1 MPIGREPSTRPGG
14 VDAGSRRARRAAI
27 VAAMN
32 RTVALLAVLGV
43 LVSGVAAGCTPRQ
56 DNPPPQMPPPGGWPP
71 PTATAPPPMGTVPPN
86 TMPPPGVVSSS
97 ATPLDPNATGAAAA
111 AITVDAKVD
120 APGMAPEGNAIAGQ
134 FQEGQTLE
142 QPVTINPGKC
152 YTFIAAG
159 VGAQEI
165 EVQLVAQTPIP
176 AFQPIMGDQ
185 SGTGGKVVLGRSP
198 SCIKLAIITI
208 PIPAKWV
215 IKAKRG
221 GGVIAGQGF
230 SK

>member
-1 MPIGREPSTRPGG
+1 
-14 VDAGSRRARRAAI
+14 
-27 VAAMN
+27 MN
-32 RTVALLAVLGV
+32 RTVALLVALGT
-43 LVSGVAAGCTPRQ
+43 LGSGLAAGCTPKP
-56 DNPPPQMPPPGGWPP
+56 DNQQPQMPPPGGWPP
-71 PTATAPPPMGTVPPN
+71 PTMTAPPPTMTPPPN
-86 TMPPPGVVSSS
+86 TPPPTTPGSTS

-111 AITVDAKVD
+111 GLAVDAKVD
-120 APGMAPEGNAIAGQ
+120 APGMAPEGAAIAGN

-142 QPVTINPGKC
+142 SPVTINPGKC

-185 SGTGGKVVLGRSP
+185 TGTGGKVVLGRSP
-198 SCIKLAIITI
+198 SCIKLALITI

-221 GGVIAGQGF
+221 GGVIAGQAF